1 MLLSGL
7 DRGGGKPELLVAV
20 QPAPPHIVGALSF
33 RRLLHVFTSLRL
45 RVVRTER
52 GRGIGGALLS
62 AALDEARRSGTRTVF
77 AKVDP
82 AADSD
87 AQPFLG
93 RYGFAHTLRLT
104 TVEGDI
110 EELLKATTAARER
123 LRTRGRIPAQ
133 ARVVMLPDAP
143 REQVARLF
151 AEHIAHNPELA
162 ARLAV
167 PSPRDEGLAVS
178 PVAMVGD
185 EVAGFVLWA
194 MHGTVGHV
202 HARVISPAYRGLW
215 PNTVL
220 MADALER
227 GAAMGGVRVRFEVPG
242 ENLDTLKL
250 ARRLRAET
258 VSTTDLFRLDV
269 ETKPEVRS

>member
-1 MLLSGL
+1 MLLRGL
-7 DRGGGKPELLVAV
+7 DRDMGKAELLVAV
-20 QPAPPHIVGALSF
+20 QPAPPHIVGVLSY
-33 RRLLHVFTSLRL
+33 RRLVHALASLRL

-52 GRGIGGALLS
+52 RRGIGGALLS
-62 AALDEARRSGTRTVF
+62 AALDEARRIGARTVF

-82 AADSD
+82 AADGD
-87 AQPFLG
+87 GAPFLG
-93 RYGFAHTLRLT
+93 RHGFAHTLRLT

-110 EELLKATTAARER
+110 DDLLRATTDARER
-123 LRTRGRIPAQ
+123 LRARGRIPAE
-133 ARVVMLPDAP
+133 ARIVLLPDAP
-143 REQVARLF
+143 VEQVARLY

-167 PSPRDEGLAVS
+167 RSPRDAGLAVS

-202 HARVISPAYRGLW
+202 HARVVSPAYRGLW

-227 GAAMGGVRVRFEVPG
+227 GASLGGVRVRFEVPG

-250 ARRLRAET
+250 ARRLRADT
-258 VSTTDLFRLDV
+258 VSTTDLFRLDL
-269 ETKPEVRS
+269 EAKPEARS